1 MEVCEA
7 IISLV
12 EVVGIETAPPIN
24 MQGYEI
30 MDYYWSSK
38 NTNETFVVLFPH
50 DFTLKGL
57 KMVIFSV
64 CSNYVVPGP
73 GQLAFGLNLLTAVI
87 FSLS

>member
-1 MEVCEA
+1 MKLW
-7 IISLV
+7 IIIALQKTLM
-12 EVVGIETAPPIN
+12 GHFI
-24 MQGYEI
+24 
-30 MDYYWSSK
+30 
-38 NTNETFVVLFPH
+38 LFPH